1 MLSMKTTTDYVFSFE
16 PDTIIYIP
24 YKNNDKHVPPR

>member
-16 PDTIIYIP
+16 PDAIIYIP

>member
-1 MLSMKTTTDYVFSFE
+1 MLSMKTATNYVVTFE